1 MTAGNSNVSKYKKTY
16 NVAWSPPPKK
26 KKKKENEL
34 WDDMKKV
41 KKTLKDIKEEKDK
54 QMRELLGN

>member
-26 KKKKENEL
+26 TKETDLEKVIKTKKKKKQTI
-34 WDDMKKV
+34 DDI
-41 KKTLKDIKEEKDK
+41 LNSI
-54 QMRELLGN
+54 

>member
-26 KKKKENEL
+26 KKTESLIERLNRQRKE
-34 WDDMKKV
+34 
-41 KKTLKDIKEEKDK
+41 KEKAIEG
-54 QMRELLGN
+54 LNNV